1 MVKRHGSA
9 PGTTARDRRGE
20 AGYNLV
26 ILMVAVTV
34 LNILVAAAIPLW
46 RTAIRREKEE
56 ELIFRGLQYAE
67 GIRNYQRRFGQ
78 LPVKLEQLVES
89 KPRCMRQLWA
99 DPITGKRDW
108 VPIRLMTSDNVD
120 RDEERG
126 GNRDDDEDPEGRP
139 NEPEPGGGPARSTAT
154 SAWAA
159 SVACAAA
166 AREKRSKRFSTK
178 TATTSGSSPSSCSRP
193 RARAFP
199 SAARSPAAR
208 RTPGAGWGGRS
219 GRGSIRAAS
228 RPSSPTWIRT
238 AIPPAVAVLAAL
250 LDRGRSPP
258 ARSRRPATTADEALA
273 RVDR

>member
-1 MVKRHGSA
+1 MVKRHEPA
-9 PGTTARDRRGE
+9 PVRDARDRRRE

-139 NEPEPGGGPARSTAT
+139 NEPEPGPGGPGTIDGNVGLGGIRGVRSRSKGEAIKTFLNQNRYDQWKFT
-154 SAWAA
+154 
-159 SVACAAA
+159 VELFAAA
-166 AREKRSKRFSTK
+166 GPGIPVGGQV
-178 TATTSGSSPSSCSRP
+178 SGGQTHSGRWLGRPFRPGLNPGGFPTQPPGLDPDGNPNGSGGPGGAPRP
-193 RARAFP
+193 RPQRTGVKPP
-199 SAARSPAAR
+199 S
-208 RTPGAGWGGRS
+208 GDDG
-219 GRGSIRAAS
+219 
-228 RPSSPTWIRT
+228 
-238 AIPPAVAVLAAL
+238 
-250 LDRGRSPP
+250 
-258 ARSRRPATTADEALA
+258 
-273 RVDR
+273 

>member
-1 MVKRHGSA
+1 MVKRRAS
-9 PGTTARDRRGE
+9 TTPATAVRDRRHE

-139 NEPEPGGGPARSTAT
+139 NEPDAEPAPGGPGTPDGNVGLGGIRGVRSRSKGEAIKTFLNQNRYDQWKFT
-154 SAWAA
+154 VELFAA
-159 SVACAAA
+159 SGPGIPVGGQMAG
-166 AREKRSKRFSTK
+166 SPTH
-178 TATTSGSSPSSCSRP
+178 SGRWLGRP
-193 RARAFP
+193 FRPGLNPGGFP
-199 SAARSPAAR
+199 TQPNMDPDGNPTGS
-208 RTPGAGWGGRS
+208 GGRPQP
-219 GRGSIRAAS
+219 RPQPSIS
-228 RPSSPTWIRT
+228 KPST
-238 AIPPAVAVLAAL
+238 
-250 LDRGRSPP
+250 DDGG
-258 ARSRRPATTADEALA
+258 
-273 RVDR
+273 